1 MTRLRTFLLLVLIS
15 LAATL
20 SIQLTKKIS
29 EQALPDS
36 AKLQGEIDYSI
47 ENFNLTL
54 MDKTGKMQYHLN
66 ADSML
71 HFKESDQT
79 QLKKPNVE
87 LFRTADEH
95 WQIKANGGNVSA
107 RGHQVL
113 LNGNVVIKGTSGKQK
128 EPLLITTESLKISP
142 KNNTISTQ
150 DEIKLSGNGIT
161 IQAKGMLADMSNETI
176 QLLARVRG
184 SYAPQF

>member
-15 LAATL
+15 LVATL
-20 SIQLTKKIS
+20 SIQLTEKIS
-29 EQALPDS
+29 EQALPDG
-36 AKLQGEIDYSI
+36 AQLKGEIDYSI

-54 MDKTGKMQYHLN
+54 IDKTGKMQYHLS

-71 HFKESDQT
+71 HFEETDQT

-87 LFRTADEH
+87 LFRAADEH
-95 WQIKANGGNVSA
+95 WQFKANGGNVGS

-113 LNGNVVIKGTSGKQK
+113 LQGKVVIKGSSSEQK
-128 EPLLITTESLKISP
+128 EPVIITTESLQISP
-142 KNNTISTQ
+142 KNNTISTH
-150 DEIKLSGNGIT
+150 DEINLSGNGLSV
-161 IQAKGMLADMSNETI
+161 QAKGMFVDMNDETI